1 MSEDRLQPSLKEADV
16 IVVIDVC
23 AGASFGCKLHFFGE
37 VVRRLNIRL
46 ML

>member
-16 IVVIDVC
+16 IVIDVC